1 MLSSSF
7 DMPEFI
13 KQVKGHSDQEI
24 IYLADQEA
32 TAAER
37 YLYRQR
43 KCRQKISNAED
54 CAAARHY
61 AVLLKDF
68 VLYMRYGILTHSV
81 RELHLTLPASVQGQ
95 SWLHACQTDFKWDG
109 LYQIIH

>member
-7 DMPEFI
+7 DISEFI

-32 TAAER
+32 TATER

-43 KCRQKISNAED
+43 KCRQKISNTED
-54 CAAARHY
+54 YTDARHY

-68 VLYMRYGILTHSV
+68 VLYMRYGVLTHSV

-95 SWLHACQTDFKWDG
+95 S
-109 LYQIIH
+109 